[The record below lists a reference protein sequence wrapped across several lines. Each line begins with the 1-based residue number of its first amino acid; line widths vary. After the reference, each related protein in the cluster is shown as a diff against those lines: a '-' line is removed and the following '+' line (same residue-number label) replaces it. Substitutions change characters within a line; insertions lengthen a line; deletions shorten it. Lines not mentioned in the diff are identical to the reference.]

1 MSDVNLQTTLTHT
14 VRVDLTIEEAKI
26 MLGIL
31 NGNGV
36 SEKEFRSFD
45 GMVSDLEYAINSAD
59 IEDINFNS

>member
-26 MLGIL
+26 MLSIL
-31 NGNGV
+31 KGNAV
-36 SEKEFRSFD
+36 SEKEFKSFD